1 MEHATE
7 HNSFPQVAGQAP
19 RILVVDDEKSAAEF
33 FGRTLRKENC
43 DVMVTTSFGEAIS
56 ALKAN
61 DFSIIIVDIQLDNTE
76 GTALLP
82 WIKET
87 NATAKVIFVTGHGSV
102 DSAVDAIHQG
112 AFDYISKPVD
122 LIDIEDSL
130 KRVVARALQQH
141 EARPVKREEPQV
153 IQSRNIVGKS
163 PQMVKIYTSIAK
175 AALTREHV
183 LITGESGTGK
193 ELVAHAIHKKSP
205 WADKPFVT
213 VNCCALTETLL
224 ESELFGHIRGS
235 FTGATG
241 NKKGLF
247 EEANGGTIFLDEIG
261 DITLSLQVKLL
272 RAIQEGEIKPVGST
286 ETRSVDVRVIA
297 ATHRDLLTYVK
308 EGKFREDLYYRLKV
322 IPIEIPA
329 LRERKQDLPDLIDY
343 FVSKYSQKT
352 GKNISGVSEDAME
365 FLLAYPWP
373 GNIRELE
380 NAFGRATAMTSTTQL
395 FPEDFPPEITLH
407 EQNVGEARDASA
419 PTTSHSGNYHHQETG
434 QESLEDVEKRHIL
447 RTLESVNYNKSRAA
461 EILGIDRVT
470 LYRKAFKYG
479 LLQKKSAGATAP
491 AEHTTN

>member
-7 HNSFPQVAGQAP
+7 HTSFPQVVGETP

-33 FGRTLRKENC
+33 FGRTLRKQNC
-43 DVMVTTSFGEAIS
+43 EVMVTTSFGEAVS

-61 DFSIIIVDIQLDNTE
+61 EFAVVIVDIQLDNVE

-87 NATAKVIFVTGHGSV
+87 NPTAKVIFVTGHGSV

-122 LIDIEDSL
+122 LIDIEENL
-130 KRVVARALQQH
+130 KRAVARALQQRL
-141 EARPVKREEPQV
+141 ALSPKKEEIPSAMQGR
-153 IQSRNIVGKS
+153 SIVGKS
-163 PQMVKIYTSIAK
+163 PQMVRIYTAIAK

-205 WADKPFVT
+205 WADRPFVT

-224 ESELFGHIRGS
+224 ESELFGHLRGS
-235 FTGATG
+235 FTGATA

-261 DITLSLQVKLL
+261 DIPLSLQVKLL
-272 RAIQEGEIKPVGST
+272 RAIQEGEIKPVGSA
-286 ETRSVDVRVIA
+286 ETRSVDVRVVA
-297 ATHRDLLTYVK
+297 ATHRDLLAYVK
-308 EGKFREDLYYRLKV
+308 DGKFREDLYYRLKV
-322 IPIEIPA
+322 IPIEIPP

-343 FVSKYSQKT
+343 FVAKYSQKT
-352 GKNISGVSEDAME
+352 GKMITGVSDEAME
-365 FLLAYPWP
+365 FLLSYPWP

-395 FPEDFPPEITLH
+395 FPEDFPPEITQYGNATDTK
-407 EQNVGEARDASA
+407 ESA
-419 PTTSHSGNYHHQETG
+419 PSHSRSSSSTHSESG

-479 LLQKKSAGATAP
+479 LLQKKSAGVATP
-491 AEHTTN
+491 AESSTN

>member
-1 MEHATE
+1 MSE
-7 HNSFPQVAGQAP
+7 

-33 FGRTLRKENC
+33 LGRTLRKENC

-61 DFSIIIVDIQLDNTE
+61 DFSVVIIDIQLDNTE

-82 WIKET
+82 WVKET
-87 NATAKVIFVTGHGSV
+87 NPTAKVIFVTGHGSV
-102 DSAVDAIHQG
+102 DSAVEAIHHG

-141 EARPVKREEPQV
+141 EARPHKREEQV
-153 IQSRNIVGKS
+153 FQSRNIVGKS

-205 WADKPFVT
+205 WAERPFVT

-261 DITLSLQVKLL
+261 DVPLSLQVKLL

-322 IPIEIPA
+322 IPIEIPS
-329 LRERKQDLPDLIDY
+329 LRERKQDLPDLIEY
-343 FVSKYSQKT
+343 FVAKYSQKT
-352 GKNISGVSEDAME
+352 GKNISGVSDDAME

-395 FPEDFPPEITLH
+395 FPEDFPPEITMH
-407 EQNVGEARDASA
+407 ENVAGDVKDPSASSPSA
-419 PTTSHSGNYHHQETG
+419 AYHRTETG

-479 LLQKKSAGATAP
+479 LLQKKSAGAAAQ
-491 AEHTTN
+491 AEASN